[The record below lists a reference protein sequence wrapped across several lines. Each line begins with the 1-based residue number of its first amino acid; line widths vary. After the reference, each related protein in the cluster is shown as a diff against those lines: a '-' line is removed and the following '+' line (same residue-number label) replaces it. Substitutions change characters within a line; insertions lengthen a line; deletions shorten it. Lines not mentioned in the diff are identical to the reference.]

1 VKPRARVALFKL
13 AGAFLEFLPE
23 RIDVGLGQRLGI
35 TLGLRSARRANLER
49 NLARVLAGP
58 SLPPEPQLLKRY
70 VRRGFAN
77 YGQYWA
83 EGAKLPGLSPH
94 TITSR
99 FIIGEGR
106 EYLDDAFAQGR
117 GVVIAL
123 PHIGSWEW
131 GGSFLASLGM
141 PMTAIAE
148 ELEPPE
154 LFDWFKSKRESIGIH
169 IEGLNAEAST
179 KLLNVLKSGGV
190 VGLLC
195 DRDIQGGGIDVEFF
209 GARVTLPG
217 GPATLA
223 LRTGAAL
230 VVAACY
236 TGPGR
241 DHFAVI
247 TPPICAERE
256 GRLRDDVTRVTQLV
270 ANELE
275 GLIRRAPEQWHV
287 LEPRFQ
293 QS

>member
-1 VKPRARVALFKL
+1 MKPRARVALFKL

-141 PMTAIAE
+141 PMTAIARAART
-148 ELEPPE
+148 LR
-154 LFDWFKSKRESIGIH
+154 L
-169 IEGLNAEAST
+169 
-179 KLLNVLKSGGV
+179 VQV
-190 VGLLC
+190 
-195 DRDIQGGGIDVEFF
+195 Q
-209 GARVTLPG
+209 ARVHWYSHRRPQRRG
-217 GPATLA
+217 QYQIAQCSKE
-223 LRTGAAL
+223 R
-230 VVAACY
+230 
-236 TGPGR
+236 GR
-241 DHFAVI
+241 
-247 TPPICAERE
+247 
-256 GRLRDDVTRVTQLV
+256 G
-270 ANELE
+270 
-275 GLIRRAPEQWHV
+275 RAP
-287 LEPRFQ
+287 L
-293 QS
+293 

>member
-13 AGAFLEFLPE
+13 VGTVLEFLPE
-23 RIDVGLGQRLGI
+23 RIDVGVGQRLGV
-35 TLGLRSARRANLER
+35 TLGLRSKARANLEG

-58 SLPPEPQLLKRY
+58 STPPDPQLLKRY
-70 VRRGFAN
+70 VRRGFSN

-83 EGAKLPGLSPH
+83 EGAKLPALSAR
-94 TITSR
+94 TIMSR
-99 FIIGEGR
+99 FIIGEGL
-106 EYLDDAFAQGR
+106 EYLEDAFAQGR

-123 PHIGSWEW
+123 PHVGSWEW

-169 IEGLNAEAST
+169 IEGLNTEAST

-209 GARVTLPG
+209 GARVTMPG

-247 TPPICAERE
+247 TPPVGAQRE

-287 LEPRFQ
+287 LEPRFE

>member
-1 VKPRARVALFKL
+1 MNPRARVVLFKT
-13 AGAFLEFLPE
+13 GATVLERLPE
-23 RIDVGLGQRLGI
+23 RVDVAAARRLGVW
-35 TLGLRSARRANLER
+35 LGARSAGRAHLAT
-49 NLARVLAGP
+49 NLARVLAAP
-58 SLPPEPQLLKRY
+58 SSAPPADLVDRY
-70 VRRGFAN
+70 VRRGLAN

-83 EGAKLPGLSPH
+83 EGAKLPALKPR

-99 FIIGEGR
+99 FTIGEGL
-106 EYLDDAFAQGR
+106 EHLEAAFARGR

-123 PHIGSWEW
+123 PHVGSWEW

-154 LFDWFKSKRESIGIH
+154 LFKWFSSKRESIGIH
-169 IEGLNAEAST
+169 IEGLNSQVSS
-179 KLLNVLKSGGV
+179 KLLTVLKAGGV

-195 DRDIQGGGIDVEFF
+195 DRDIQGGGVEVDFF

-223 LRTGAAL
+223 LRTGATLLA
-230 VVAACY
+230 AACY

-241 DHFAVI
+241 DHFAVV
-247 TPPICAERE
+247 TPPILAQRE
-256 GRLRDDVTRVTQLV
+256 GRLREDVTRVTQCV
-270 ANELE
+270 AHELE

-287 LEPRFQ
+287 LEARFEGP
-293 QS
+293 